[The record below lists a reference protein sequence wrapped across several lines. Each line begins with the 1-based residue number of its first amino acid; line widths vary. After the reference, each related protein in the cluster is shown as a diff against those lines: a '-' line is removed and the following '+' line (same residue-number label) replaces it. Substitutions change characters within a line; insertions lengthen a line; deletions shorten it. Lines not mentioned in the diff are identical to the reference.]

1 MSFSILEQ
9 QYVVTIPLISLEAT
23 QLGGTYQ
30 AKRVKVKAAIAQLG
44 PQGNI

>member
-23 QLGGTYQ
+23 QLE
-30 AKRVKVKAAIAQLG
+30 
-44 PQGNI
+44 GNISGKEGKSQGCNSTTGASR